1 MRSLWKSK
9 RTAKLELLSRIFCC
23 KPLPPR
29 LLAQVKRKPMPS
41 NSNLSSV
48 RSTSQLTPN
57 VRSLPASIFA
67 TCDEQCRNLG
77 LQQLCER
84 ASSPYLSY
92 PPRPALT
99 KVEGLLRALLGR
111 RLAISPQRCDEGSV
125 VSGREGIVSESHH
138 EPKRR
143 PPRNGVGSGNTA
155 AQLSKRLGD
164 TATHRLHTASAKK
177 RSR

>member
-1 MRSLWKSK
+1 MLSLWKSK

-57 VRSLPASIFA
+57 SVACLQVIFA

-84 ASSPYLSY
+84 ASSPTYHI
-92 PPRPALT
+92 
-99 KVEGLLRALLGR
+99 LLA
-111 RLAISPQRCDEGSV
+111 AHSSAAACHKSQRCDEGSV
-125 VSGREGIVSESHH
+125 VSGREGIVSEKSSTSQ
-138 EPKRR
+138 
-143 PPRNGVGSGNTA
+143 NGGLLVTA
-155 AQLSKRLGD
+155 
-164 TATHRLHTASAKK
+164 
-177 RSR
+177 